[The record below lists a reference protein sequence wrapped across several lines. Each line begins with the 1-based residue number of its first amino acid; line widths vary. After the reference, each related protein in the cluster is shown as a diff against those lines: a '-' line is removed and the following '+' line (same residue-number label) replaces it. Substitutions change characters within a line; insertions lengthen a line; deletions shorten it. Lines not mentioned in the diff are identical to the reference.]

1 MKGRVKLKITTT
13 TSGTVTTIKIEGE
26 LVSQGIS
33 DLENACRSVD
43 GALALD
49 LSELMKA
56 DEEGI
61 HALNILRDGGARLV
75 GVSPYIELLMKT
87 GI

>member
-1 MKGRVKLKITTT
+1 MRLKIT
-13 TSGTVTTIKIEGE
+13 VTASETETMITIEGE

-43 GALALD
+43 GGLALD

>member
-1 MKGRVKLKITTT
+1 MKLKISTT

-26 LVSQGIS
+26 LVSQGIP
-33 DLENACRSVD
+33 DLENACGSVD
-43 GALALD
+43 GAVAFD

-61 HALNILRDGGARLV
+61 QALKNLRDGGARLV
-75 GVSPYIELLMKT
+75 AVSPYIELLMKT
-87 GI
+87 EA

>member
-1 MKGRVKLKITTT
+1 MRLKITTT
-13 TSGTVTTIKIEGE
+13 AGETETMIKIEGE

-61 HALNILRDGGARLV
+61 QALKTLRDGGARLV
-75 GVSPYIELLMKT
+75 DVSPYIELLMKT
-87 GI
+87 KV